1 MTAIKQKAVTSTSH
15 AANVAK
21 YLDDERALNRSSQHI
36 ANEGSW
42 QTEMAKTREAYG
54 HNKPSR
60 EGAANTVMYHQV
72 LAFNPDE
79 CSCNGGKLTPE
90 ACMEYA
96 REYVAGRYP
105 CQEAVWVLHREH
117 CAADGTDRFAVHI
130 AINRTNLGTGRRL
143 NEGRSRNAKIERANA
158 VRDMDRKWGLQQ
170 MREGERNSRIHARQ
184 PTRQEKAMAA
194 RGARSDKQYIKEAIT
209 ASMVEARAS
218 SQANKVRALAD
229 ALNAKGVETHVAK
242 GGKSF
247 ELCRRSTG
255 LRVRSYKL
263 GRGFSVA
270 GIARGLGIKGA
281 VLMAQAVENDMS
293 N

>member
-42 QTEMAKTREAYG
+42 QTEMAKTRKAYG

-60 EGAANTVMYHQV
+60 EGATNTVMYHQV

-117 CAADGTDRFAVHI
+117 CATDGTDRFAVHI

-170 MREGERNSRIHARQ
+170 MREGERNSRVHARQ

-229 ALNAKGVETHVAK
+229 ALNAKGVEMHVAK